1 MRDDMW
7 VVAGHFLHIESFFS
21 TGHPLRTC
29 SVFFEGGSVMYKK
42 GHPFAT
48 NASRF
53 FMNISVASRWF
64 DGLENVWIRSFS
76 NLSS

>member
-21 TGHPLRTC
+21 TGAHPL
-29 SVFFEGGSVMYKK
+29 VPVPFFSEGGSVMYKK
-42 GHPFAT
+42 GHPLAT

-53 FMNISVASRWF
+53 FMNISVA
-64 DGLENVWIRSFS
+64 
-76 NLSS
+76 